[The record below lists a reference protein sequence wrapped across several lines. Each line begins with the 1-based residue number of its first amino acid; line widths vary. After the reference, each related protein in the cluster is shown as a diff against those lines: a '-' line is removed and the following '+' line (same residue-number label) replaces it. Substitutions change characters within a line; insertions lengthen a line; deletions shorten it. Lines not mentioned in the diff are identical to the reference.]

1 MKAKNA
7 WVLAMALM
15 FAMPASLALAQNPGP
30 NNERADA
37 RNMRLVG
44 YSDLQ
49 GRSAFL
55 PIIVEQ
61 HGRWIA
67 YVGHQGGNAVNSL
80 TGKSE
85 GNGTSILD
93 VTDPRHPKYLH
104 HLATEGGALVT
115 NRGEGSGALSVQVCA
130 GKDLPKGDRD
140 KFYMLRSVGSESQE
154 MWDVTNPEKPAR
166 ITTVVDKLKSTHA
179 NWWECDTGIAYIN
192 SGLPDWQVRRITQVF
207 DLSDPAKPVLIRNF
221 GLSGQQPGAP
231 KPPSVRW
238 RDGHGP
244 FSTGPQGN
252 RLYFGYGNIGDGA
265 LQIVDRQKLL
275 TGAPEP
281 TTENL
286 LSPQIALLM
295 AGKRQAVHGVYPLLG
310 MDIAEFA
317 KSTKGIVR
325 DFVLIMPEAIE
336 SECREESQMLFVVD
350 VTHETEPVG
359 VANFQVS
366 EKSGNFCTRGARFGP
381 HSTNTKLTLIYHKR
395 VVFVAWFNAGV
406 RAVDVRNPFNLK
418 EIGYYVPATNAN
430 TAPSC
435 VKEDGKQHCKIA
447 IVTNAVEVDDRGY
460 IYMVDRNN
468 TGMHILALTGTARK
482 VANFSK

>member
-1 MKAKNA
+1 MKVISAA
-7 WVLAMALM
+7 VLAMALM
-15 FAMPASLALAQNPGP
+15 FALAASMAAAQSAQN
-30 NNERADA
+30 NQRADA
-37 RNMRLVG
+37 MNMRLVG

-55 PIIVEQ
+55 PVIVEQ

-67 YVGHQGGNAVNSL
+67 YVGHQGGTAVNSL
-80 TGKSE
+80 NGKSE

-93 VTDPRHPKYLH
+93 VTDPKHPKYLH
-104 HLATEGGALVT
+104 HLATTGGALLT

-130 GKDLPKGDRD
+130 GKDLPKGDRE
-140 KFYMLRSVGSESQE
+140 KFYMLRSVGSETQE
-154 MWDVTNPEKPAR
+154 MWDVTRPENPAR
-166 ITTVVDKLKSTHA
+166 IAIVADKLQSTHA

-207 DLSDPAKPVLIRNF
+207 DLSDPVKPVLIRNF
-221 GLSGQQPGAP
+221 GLPGQQPGAP

-252 RLYFGYGNIGDGA
+252 RLYFGYGNLGDGA

-275 TGAPEP
+275 TGPPEP
-281 TTENL
+281 TSENL

-310 MDIAEFA
+310 MEIADFA
-317 KSTKGIVR
+317 KSTKGRVR

-336 SECREESQMLFVVD
+336 NECREEPQMLIVVD

-366 EKSGNFCTRGARFGP
+366 EKSGNFCSRGARFGP
-381 HSTNTKLTLIYHKR
+381 HSTNTRLTPIYHKR

-406 RAVDVRNPFNLK
+406 RALDVRNPFNLK

-430 TAPSC
+430 TEPSC
-435 VKEDGKQHCKIA
+435 VKEDGKQHCKTA

-468 TGMHILALTGTARK
+468 TGMHILELTGSARQ
-482 VANFSK
+482 VANFNK